1 MWHLMRTIGLIG
13 GMSWE
18 SSLEYYRLLNEGTKR
33 RLGQSHSCPNIMY
46 SVDFAAFEELQ
57 HAAAWGVMA
66 DEMVRIARILESAG
80 AELLL
85 ICSNT
90 MHKLAPDVEEA
101 LSIPVLHIADAAAQ
115 RAQELGLGTLGLL
128 GTQFT
133 MEQGFYRER
142 LEGHGL
148 TVRIPAKEQR
158 RAVHAII
165 YHELIGGQLN
175 PASRKEL
182 QHIIADLAAEGCS
195 GVVLG
200 CTEIPLLIQQEHSPI
215 PVLNTT
221 ELHAGAALMRA
232 LA

>member
-1 MWHLMRTIGLIG
+1 MRTIGLIG

-46 SVDFAAFEELQ
+46 SVDFAALEELQ
-57 HAAAWGVMA
+57 HAGAWGVLA
-66 DEMVRIARILESAG
+66 DEMVRIGQILERAG
-80 AELLL
+80 ADLVL

-90 MHKLAPDVEEA
+90 MHKLAPEVEKA
-101 LSIPVLHIADAAAQ
+101 LSVPLLHIADAAAQ
-115 RAQELGLGTLGLL
+115 RAKELGLGTLGLL

-133 MEQGFYRER
+133 MEQAFYRDR
-142 LEGHGL
+142 LERHGL
-148 TVRIPAKEQR
+148 TVRIPSKEER
-158 RAVHAII
+158 RVVHAII
-165 YHELIGGQLN
+165 YHELIGGELN
-175 PASRKEL
+175 PVSRREL
-182 QHIIADLAAEGCS
+182 QTIIEGLAANGCS

-221 ELHAGAALMRA
+221 ELHVQAALTRA
-232 LA
+232 FD